1 MDFCSNIAVIP
12 QFEGTCWFNAILMS
26 SFYSQEMRKL
36 MIKQSKTWDKRN
48 NFFKFL
54 KTILKNS
61 YDVREKKNL
70 ELFHKIKPEILL
82 LKMLNMYD
90 IKLKEAILKTHFG
103 WDMFYISLFL
113 KNLGIN
119 VLDITYTNFNLY
131 NELKKDFFINTFDIK
146 NIIKLNDNKAFDYK
160 KHFNET
166 RESIKNIPDVL
177 LFKIDM
183 NLFNDLY
190 DFANSNESIIFN
202 IFLRDVYFEDVDFNQ
217 FLNFS
222 RIINFNGHQ
231 YILDNILLGDYNVF
245 NSKHAIVGI
254 TCNNNRYVY
263 NGWNSKTNDPSF
275 KNKGNINPCSLMKFD
290 WLLEKEKE
298 FCLNAKDCKLDDKNE
313 KDLCFSFNKGYRI
326 FVYVRMNEDKTS
338 SIRSSSFKNF
348 SESTNIKLKEDL
360 KKFYNI
366 DDDNIY
372 TLKSKFIRFN
382 IKYESSLS
390 FELNKKRLLYS
401 IYDEYNIE
409 HPSIKDE
416 IENEVMN
423 IFTEEEIFKKS
434 RLMDTMYNKRI
445 PLNINKKLL
454 LYAIYD
460 KLEIEHPSIY
470 TDIEEEYYPINS
482 VDYSNETT
490 INLNDKNYIK
500 KNLFYY
506 YFIINLNSTLDSL
519 RENRDIYIPIDS
531 KPISIN
537 ELKEIFDFEISLDRY
552 IGFYKMKSL
561 YVMDKILRDNYII
574 LDTSL
579 KLTDF
584 YDIKLIIKLYG
595 LNFFI
600 VYLLNKPLLL
610 DLNELIKYLRE
621 IQEEKEIN
629 IIINRFNKLNLIS
642 EITSI
647 EEIIE
652 YLKKEF
658 EIRGG
663 NKIKKLKRYI

>member
-263 NGWNSKTNDPSF
+263 NGWNSKTNDPSY
-275 KNKGNINPCSLMKFD
+275 KNDGNVNPCSLMKFD

-298 FCLNAKDCKLDDKNE
+298 FCLNTKDCKLDDKDE
-313 KDLCFSFNKGYRI
+313 KNLCFSFDKDEAI
-326 FVYVRMNEDKTS
+326 FIYVKINEDKTS
-338 SIRSSSFKNF
+338 SIRSSSFKDF
-348 SESTNIKLKEDL
+348 SESTNIKLKEDI
-360 KKFYNI
+360 KIFYDI
-366 DDDNIY
+366 DK
-372 TLKSKFIRFN
+372 L
-382 IKYESSLS
+382 
-390 FELNKKRLLYS
+390 
-401 IYDEYNIE
+401 
-409 HPSIKDE
+409 
-416 IENEVMN
+416 
-423 IFTEEEIFKKS
+423 TEEETYTKLK
-434 RLMDTMYNKRI
+434 LMNIMYNKNL